1 MTDPKR
7 LKVTKSAKKAELLDR
22 TISERKFCSVC
33 QYYYSE
39 MFTCPICYGAEQE
52 RKRIIKLLE
61 AWLADDYAD
70 FIDTLELIK
79 DKQKAEESNETEN

>member
-1 MTDPKR
+1 MTDESDHSNK
-7 LKVTKSAKKAELLDR
+7 LYWILGYEAGIEL
-22 TISERKFCSVC
+22 ER
-33 QYYYSE
+33 E
-39 MFTCPICYGAEQE
+39 
-52 RKRIIKLLE
+52 RIIELLE